1 MLKKLILSCVT
12 VAAIGV
18 GLASSVTTAEA
29 NHLYGNLGIGFGLF
43 GSPGYY
49 DNGYYDNGYYD
60 NGYYDNGYYDNGY
73 YGRYRHLRRHV
84 SHRCHIGTIHY
95 HHRMHDARICNGR
108 VTKVY

>member
-29 NHLYGNLGIGFGLF
+29 HHLYGNQGIGLGLFF

-49 DNGYYDNGYYD
+49 DDGYYGD
-60 NGYYDNGYYDNGY
+60 GYYDNGYYDNGY
-73 YGRYRHLRRHV
+73 YGGYHYIRRHV
-84 SHRCHIGTIHY
+84 SHRCHIGTIRY
-95 HHRMHDARICNGR
+95 HHRMHHARICNGH